1 MKTLS
6 ERLKYAM
13 EVLPPKKIKGVDL
26 ARAVGVKPP
35 SVSDWLSG
43 KSKTMEGENLIKAS
57 KFLGVSASWLASGT
71 GQPTTGK
78 SDNAVLGLNNTA
90 PVSAKMAPVLSWVQ
104 AGVFTN
110 VQAVDLSQVEEWL
123 PLPDECTNCF
133 YLKVQGVSN
142 QPEFLE
148 GDYIL
153 VDPDVY
159 YSDMQSGD
167 MIVVR
172 RFEDAT
178 FKKLVIETDGS
189 RYLQALNPKFEP
201 NIIPLDE
208 HCHFVGQVV
217 DCMRYTYRAKRRS
230 RPKHS

>member
-13 EVLPPKKIKGVDL
+13 EVLPPKKIKGVEL

-57 KFLGVSASWLASGT
+57 KFLGVSASWLASGM
-71 GQPTTGK
+71 GK
-78 SDNAVLGLNNTA
+78 PVNEKIVSEDSLNNTS
-90 PVSAKMAPVLSWVQ
+90 PVTARMAPVLSWVQ
-104 AGVFTN
+104 AGTFTN
-110 VQAVDLSQVEEWL
+110 VQALDLSHVEEWL
-123 PLPDECTNCF
+123 PLPEECTNCF
-133 YLKVQGVSN
+133 YLKVVGISN
-142 QPEFLE
+142 SPDFLE

-159 YSDMQSGD
+159 YGDMQSGD

-172 RFEDAT
+172 KFDDAT
-178 FKKLVIETDGS
+178 FKKLVIESDNS
-189 RYLQALNPKFEP
+189 RYLQALNPNFHP

-230 RPKHS
+230 RPS